1 MYYICTEFNLI
12 NAHFGG
18 HKSNPMAITKEERA
32 KIIDSGRFIPR
43 NAFLKNNPN
52 EVLHNDCTDV
62 VHYYDGSYIQLLKT
76 GEFYVSEDLSS
87 KSLDEAES
95 MLIDKKEKN

>member
-1 MYYICTEFNLI
+1 M
-12 NAHFGG
+12 G
-18 HKSNPMAITKEERA
+18 ITKEERA

-62 VHYYDGSYIQLLKT
+62 VLYYDGSFIQLLKT
-76 GEFYVSEDLSS
+76 GEFYVNENLSS

-95 MLIDKKEKN
+95 MLIDKK